1 MLQDRLDSC
10 CMRVTSARTI
20 GTPVFTPPAS
30 GFFPHTSA
38 VTQRFTE
45 FTHGIA
51 SINTSITIT
60 ATSTLDITIT
70 NTIATTTTEG
80 KPWLS

>member
-1 MLQDRLDSC
+1 M
-10 CMRVTSARTI
+10 
-20 GTPVFTPPAS
+20 FTPPAS

-51 SINTSITIT
+51 SIDANITTIT
-60 ATSTLDITIT
+60 ATTTLDITIANTT
-70 NTIATTTTEG
+70 NITIDTIEG